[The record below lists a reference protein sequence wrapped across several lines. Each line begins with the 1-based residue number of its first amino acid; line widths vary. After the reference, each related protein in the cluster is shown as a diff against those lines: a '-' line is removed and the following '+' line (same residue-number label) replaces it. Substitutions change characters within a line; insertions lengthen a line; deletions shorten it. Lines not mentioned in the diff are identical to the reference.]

1 MDIYKL
7 HYPGT
12 IDIGSTEQYS
22 LAIGFFDGLHKGH
35 QAVINE
41 AKKKAAE
48 LGIRSAVMTFDPHP
62 SHLFA
67 DGDNKVGYITQYPEK
82 ARLLETMGIDALFI
96 VTFDWA
102 LASLSPKQFVDIF
115 MKGLGIKHVTA
126 GFDYTFGSKG
136 AGTMEQMAALADGA
150 FGTTVVEKVT
160 DHDEKVSS
168 TRIRQLLAEG
178 NVEETASLLGRP
190 FRTVGIVVHGEKR
203 GRLLGFP
210 TANVLPEPE
219 TVLPANGVYA
229 VRFTTDGILR
239 DGVCSVGVKPTFHDS
254 GIPPIV
260 EVNVIDFDGD
270 LYGKEAAVD
279 WIKYLRKE
287 EKFDSVDA
295 LIEQMVK
302 DKQQAME
309 LLSRIS
315 REFKFSAE

>member
-1 MDIYKL
+1 MEIYKL

-12 IDIGSTEQYS
+12 IEIENTEQYS

-35 QAVINE
+35 QTVIAE
-41 AKKKAAE
+41 AKKQAEE

-62 SHLFA
+62 SHLF
-67 DGDNKVGYITQYPEK
+67 GEGKNKVGYITQHPEK
-82 ARLLETMGIDALFI
+82 VRLLRSMGIDTLFI

-102 LASLSPKQFVDIF
+102 LASLSPEQFVDIF
-115 MKGLGIKHVTA
+115 MKGLHIKHVTA
-126 GFDYTFGSKG
+126 GFDFTFGSKG
-136 AGTMEQMAALADGA
+136 AGTMELMAVLSEGA
-150 FGTTVVEKVT
+150 FGTTVIEKVT
-160 DHDEKVSS
+160 DDVEKISS
-168 TRIRQLLAEG
+168 TRIRQLLSAG
-178 NVEETASLLGRP
+178 NVEETALLLGRP
-190 FRTVGIVVHGEKR
+190 FRTVGTVVDGEKR

-210 TANVLPEPE
+210 TANVLPDND

-229 VRFTTDGILR
+229 VRFTTDGIMR

-260 EVNVIDFDGD
+260 EVHVLDFDGD

-287 EKFDSVDA
+287 EKFESIDA

-302 DKQQAME
+302 DKQQARE
-309 LLSRIS
+309 LLSAQS
-315 REFKFSAE
+315 

>member
-12 IDIGSTEQYS
+12 IDIDSTEQYS

-35 QAVINE
+35 QAVIAE
-41 AKKKAAE
+41 AKRKAEE

-62 SHLFA
+62 SHLFG
-67 DGDNKVGYITQYPEK
+67 DGDKKVGYITQYPEK
-82 ARLLETMGIDALFI
+82 ARLLDTMGIDTLFI

-115 MKGLGIKHVTA
+115 MKGLRIKHVTA

-136 AGTMEQMAALADGA
+136 AGTMEQMATLADGA
-150 FGTTVVEKVT
+150 FGTTVIDKVT
-160 DHDEKVSS
+160 DHAEKVSS
-168 TRIRQLLAEG
+168 TRIRQLLVEG

-210 TANVLPEPE
+210 TANVLPEPD

-229 VRFTTDGILR
+229 VRFTTDGITR
-239 DGVCSVGVKPTFHDS
+239 NGVCSVGVKPTFHES

-260 EVNVIDFDGD
+260 EVNVLDFDGD
-270 LYGKEAAVD
+270 LYGKEVAVD
-279 WIKYLRKE
+279 WIKHLRPE

-295 LIEQMVK
+295 LIEQMVI
-302 DKQQAME
+302 DKQQARDTLE
-309 LLSRIS
+309 QG
-315 REFKFSAE
+315 

>member
-12 IDIGSTEQYS
+12 IDIDSIEQYS

-35 QAVINE
+35 QAVIAE
-41 AKKKAAE
+41 AKKKAEE

-62 SHLFA
+62 SHLFG
-67 DGDNKVGYITQYPEK
+67 DGDKKVGYITQYPEK
-82 ARLLETMGIDALFI
+82 ARLLDTMGIDTLFI

-115 MKGLGIKHVTA
+115 MKGLRIKHVTA

-136 AGTMEQMAALADGA
+136 AGTMEQMATLADGA
-150 FGTTVVEKVT
+150 FGTTVIDKVT
-160 DHDEKVSS
+160 DHAEKVSS
-168 TRIRQLLAEG
+168 TRIRQLLVEG

-210 TANVLPEPE
+210 TANVLPEPD

-229 VRFTTDGILR
+229 VRFTTDGITR
-239 DGVCSVGVKPTFHDS
+239 NGVCSVGVKPTFHES

-260 EVNVIDFDGD
+260 EVNVLDFDGD
-270 LYGKEAAVD
+270 LYGKEVAVD
-279 WIKYLRKE
+279 WIKHLRAE

-295 LIEQMVK
+295 LIEQMVI
-302 DKQQAME
+302 DKQQARDTLE
-309 LLSRIS
+309 QG
-315 REFKFSAE
+315 